1 MKLKVFSAHA
11 GNMCLIN
18 MGLMLSTSSKA
29 VRGGRPVPTFVEN
42 PLARYQV
49 SSQTRRF
56 RHSEETLAA
65 HQNAI
70 NRALGLSPEPGS
82 PPDTEDDLIEIE
94 ESTEEDILL
103 SEEQQGSQEPVARSP
118 RSPLELIDLTN
129 SPTTSCPVSPSA
141 LQSRSLSQPGN
152 PPSPALQ
159 CPICLDTFSAI
170 RSRGEPCLYFILH
183 FSHRSFYQ
191 GSNWSAQS
199 VATSSVGDVSS
210 NVSSL
215 LTQQQCPTCRR
226 RIAHQDFH
234 PLLL

>member
-1 MKLKVFSAHA
+1 MCGDA
-11 GNMCLIN
+11 GCTINLLIVIFPSPN
-18 MGLMLSTSSKA
+18 AICCPYDPRLHVS
-29 VRGGRPVPTFVEN
+29 PT
-42 PLARYQV
+42 
-49 SSQTRRF
+49 
-56 RHSEETLAA
+56 RHSSVHHPTPCVL
-65 HQNAI
+65 
-70 NRALGLSPEPGS
+70 
-82 PPDTEDDLIEIE
+82 PPFIYH
-94 ESTEEDILL
+94 
-103 SEEQQGSQEPVARSP
+103 
-118 RSPLELIDLTN
+118 N

-170 RSRGEPCLYFILH
+170 RSRGESCLYFILH

-191 GSNWSAQS
+191 GSSWSAQS